1 MICYSIQF
9 EQKQTD
15 FRVHS
20 DLLRYLHFAALV
32 QPSLLMNISGQRV
45 EIRHFHNAE
54 KISSL
59 FYLTNFCNVSML
71 HNNRRKLE
79 NFLLFLCSPSG
90 AVLNKIEQIKEYLLS
105 HGTCKCGL
113 PCPLRPDCFFEFN
126 PHVSN
131 PISIIIKSSE
141 F

>member
-45 EIRHFHNAE
+45 EIRHFRNAE
-54 KISSL
+54 K
-59 FYLTNFCNVSML
+59 Y
-71 HNNRRKLE
+71 R
-79 NFLLFLCSPSG
+79 
-90 AVLNKIEQIKEYLLS
+90 LS
-105 HGTCKCGL
+105 
-113 PCPLRPDCFFEFN
+113 F
-126 PHVSN
+126 
-131 PISIIIKSSE
+131 I
-141 F
+141 